1 MTNDDAMDGI
11 KTLGIHG
18 VKRPRNVEETNES
31 DESTSSKAVNQDVA
45 LRISFVNLIHNFID
59 VSWVKCCEFINTI
72 SVNWQ
77 FLTFGQKHKT
87 ALITCSDLKE
97 ISVIKDLKAITVDNI
112 EYPIIVQNLAQTS
125 KKGIIFNRILSVIN
139 EEQINEALKS
149 QGITNYFRIQR
160 TNSLDGTKSYTG
172 SIILNFNGEIPSH
185 LELFKI
191 KLSIS
196 ILTPRV
202 LFCYHCGLLGH
213 TQQKCIKKD
222 RSFCSKCFFDHQ
234 SNEKCII
241 NCKQCQGNHVSS
253 DINCPVLIKEVQI
266 MKIKEAHDLNYFDA
280 KAVFS
285 TINQP
290 AKLDLIDEAKIK
302 IQELHNKSNFL
313 YASVKK
319 LSAEKNNLISE
330 LKDKNEEI
338 IYLKNTVEEQKNTYV
353 VELQNLTTKTLDM
366 HDKLK
371 ESLECNSDTI
381 AELRELKTKFD
392 TAEKSMQKLIMEKNN
407 DTKFLEGF
415 LASQDVIL
423 NAYIAYTDK
432 KKNPKVHQLSLD
444 IKIPKSRS
452 NSVERRKI

>member
-1 MTNDDAMDGI
+1 MINDDAMEGV
-11 KTLGIHG
+11 KTLETSHG
-18 VKRPRNVEETNES
+18 VKRSRTT
-31 DESTSSKAVNQDVA
+31 DEIDELLISSKNVNHDVA
-45 LRISFVNLIHNFID
+45 LRISFVNLENNFID
-59 VSWVKCCEFINTI
+59 VSWVKSCEFFNKI
-72 SVNWQ
+72 SCNWQ
-77 FLTFGQKHKT
+77 FLTFGQQHKT
-87 ALITCSDLKE
+87 ALITCSDLTE
-97 ISVIKDLKAITVDNI
+97 ITVIKELKAITVDNI
-112 EYPIIVQNLAQTS
+112 EYPIIVQNLAQTP

-172 SIILNFNGEIPSH
+172 SIILNFNGDIPSH

-213 TQQKCIKKD
+213 TQQKCMKKD
-222 RSFCSKCFFDHQ
+222 RSFCSMCFFDHQ
-234 SNEKCII
+234 PLEKCTI

-253 DINCPVLIKEVQI
+253 DINCSVLVKEVQI

-280 KAVFS
+280 KAVYS
-285 TINQP
+285 TINPP

-302 IQELHNKSNFL
+302 IQELHNKSNIL

-319 LSAEKNNLISE
+319 LSIEKNNLILE

-338 IYLKNTVEEQKNTYV
+338 IELKNIVKEQKDTYV
-353 VELQNLTTKTLDM
+353 AELQNLTTKTLDM

-381 AELRELKTKFD
+381 TELRELKTKFD
-392 TAEKSMQKLIMEKNN
+392 AKEKTIEKLMKEKAN
-407 DTKFLEGF
+407 DVKFLEGF
-415 LASQDVIL
+415 LSSQDVVM
-423 NAYIAYTDK
+423 NAYNAYTDK
-432 KKNPKVHQLSLD
+432 KKNPKVSQLSFD
-444 IKIPKSRS
+444 IKISKSRS
-452 NSVERRKI
+452 NSLERKKI